1 MRQNRRDFVRGLGA
15 AAGAVTLGSVPAS
28 AAAPPEGGY
37 EVQRADVTVRSFDG
51 TRIETTIFE
60 PKADGE
66 YPAVMATHGWGGS
79 RDQNFGEGED
89 YASRGYVLLTFDS
102 RGFGESGGNVGVD
115 GPKEVRDVSALIDH
129 LADHPKVRTEDPDG
143 EDPVVGMFGGSYAG
157 GIQLNAAAHDD
168 RLDALVPEICWHD
181 LNYALQPNGVVK
193 TVWGLGLYG
202 VGIGGSRQHEAES
215 GDVRG
220 LRQGLDTAVHRGI
233 AEGLAL
239 NDFSQGTESYFAVR
253 SPGHQL
259 EAIAETSAPALFIQG
274 WTDHLFVPNQA
285 IWNYEGLR
293 ERGLET
299 KLLFYNEGHEQI
311 PVDGE
316 YTQTVDISDEARR
329 AWLDVHLKRGRVAA
343 KGRKRLRSLL
353 PDDVTYYS
361 AQDEVNRSAD
371 AIPPSGATTH
381 SVPLGAS
388 ETVPGVQGES
398 VVANGPATSNS
409 YVLKDSYDGPATSV
423 DFDIPATE
431 LGASEDGDR
440 IEVLGAPHLDLNV
453 RPLGDEAFLF
463 VKPYHVRADGTA
475 THINDLVTPLR
486 VMAGP
491 QGAGQVQEV
500 SLELLAFHRYLQPGD
515 SLRLTV
521 AGADTGYNFSRRS
534 AGAAVGHDSV
544 LTVPTRP
551 DPTA

>member
-1 MRQNRRDFVRGLGA
+1 MRQNRRDFLTGLGA
-15 AAGAVTLGSVPAS
+15 AAGAATLGTVPAG
-28 AAAPPEGGY
+28 AAKPPEGGY
-37 EVQRADVTVRSFDG
+37 EVEREDVTVRSFDG

-79 RDQNFGEGED
+79 RDQNFGEGEE

-115 GPKEVRDVSALIDH
+115 GPKEVRDVSALIDR
-129 LADHPKVRTEDPDG
+129 LAAHPKVRTEDPSG
-143 EDPVVGMFGGSYAG
+143 EDPVVGLFGGSYAG
-157 GIQLNAAAHDD
+157 GIQLNAAAFDD

-215 GDVRG
+215 GDVTG
-220 LRQGLDTAVHRGI
+220 FRQGLDLSVHRGI
-233 AEGLAL
+233 AEGVAL
-239 NDFSQGTESYFAVR
+239 NGFSGGTESYFDIR
-253 SPGHQL
+253 SPRYEL
-259 EAIAETSAPALFIQG
+259 DAIAETGAPALFIQG

-285 IWNYEGLR
+285 VWNHDGLR

-316 YTQTVDISDEARR
+316 YAQTVDVSGAAQR
-329 AWLDVHLKRGRVAA
+329 AWLDAHLKRGKVAA
-343 KGRKRLRSLL
+343 DARKRLRDLL

-371 AIPPSGATTH
+371 AIPPSGATDH
-381 SVPLGAS
+381 AVPLGAS

-398 VVANGPATSNS
+398 VVMNGPATSNS

-423 DFDIPATE
+423 DFEIPATA
-431 LGASEDGDR
+431 LGATEGGDR
-440 IEVLGAPHLDLNV
+440 IEVLGAPQLDLNV

-463 VKPYHVRADGTA
+463 FKPYHVRADGSA

-486 VMAGP
+486 VSSGP
-491 QGAGQVQEV
+491 QDAGQSQQM
-500 SLELLAFHRYLQPGD
+500 SLELLAFHRYLAPGD
-515 SLRLTV
+515 SLRYTV
-521 AGADTGYNFSRRS
+521 AGADTGFNFSRRS

-551 DPTA
+551 DPTN